1 MLCICEDICILS
13 RFQAFDTITA
23 RLCDFPPFVDAL
35 LAHERLNEWL
45 SYFLL
50 IRPKNKEYMAFN
62 DRAVSTFYRTV
73 LRLCQAR
80 EPFLETVRGHANFL
94 WAVNNAVLF
103 DSCYVA
109 SADEILKVA
118 ALCARKP
125 AFRATYIGHAVSAMP
140 HHMIRNPANIVRF
153 LDLLLQTKDDLKCF
167 LEAGGMIY
175 LVTNTLAGLQRWHSI
190 WTDRTKLPVINA
202 EMSRFRFLQ
211 LLKTFVAHVHTIEGH
226 QFTPGSLKSGIS
238 ALLRVF
244 NDAHKTN
251 LKLSDPD
258 ALETKRIVLG
268 KLRDLINNGHRDGHG
283 APLVEPPLEAAVAAT
298 LNPDSNEDLV
308 AWTLWLLLSKAGL
321 RLKEAQDIT
330 LDDLDFQADG
340 ALLVRPPG
348 VTKNHQP
355 SVEVDRS
362 PDLIRHLAAPQDV
375 TWFRRLIAAR
385 PKKPTTPTKLF
396 LALNRANP
404 QTPFKAQPMGE
415 KLLRKIF
422 HGVFSRVEGGQL
434 ITPHSGRRTLQTRA
448 ARAGAT
454 VAQRLALTGHKSIAS
469 LARYETPTTGDMH
482 AVAVKLAAASPAPTP
497 PPPIVPV
504 EVGALELTLCFLNKV
519 PGLDW
524 VTIRAV
530 VAMLLDPEIPPTI
543 RARAH
548 QTSPNCGPFRAQP
561 PTPPGT
567 QDTNG
572 SPLGLKRFPAVEMIT

>member
-1 MLCICEDICILS
+1 MVPAARGERGPAGKGFRGASPKGEPRVKPFQGPLEPRAAGTLARDELAEESSIPPWVVCIPLKFGPPSKMEPSSDSEPDDAQPPTDEQLAAEI
-13 RFQAFDTITA
+13 D
-23 RLCDFPPFVDAL
+23 RLFHLGVP
-35 LAHERLNEWL
+35 
-45 SYFLL
+45 
-50 IRPKNKEYMAFN
+50 
-62 DRAVSTFYRTV
+62 
-73 LRLCQAR
+73 Q
-80 EPFLETVRGHANFL
+80 
-94 WAVNNAVLF
+94 
-103 DSCYVA
+103 
-109 SADEILKVA
+109 
-118 ALCARKP
+118 
-125 AFRATYIGHAVSAMP
+125 
-140 HHMIRNPANIVRF
+140 
-153 LDLLLQTKDDLKCF
+153 
-167 LEAGGMIY
+167 
-175 LVTNTLAGLQRWHSI
+175 NTLAGLQRWHSI

-202 EMSRFRFLQ
+202 EMSRFR
-211 LLKTFVAHVHTIEGH
+211 H

-268 KLRDLINNGHRDGHG
+268 KLRDLIINGHRDGH
-283 APLVEPPLEAAVAAT
+283 VAAT

-422 HGVFSRVEGGQL
+422 Q
-434 ITPHSGRRTLQTRA
+434 A

-497 PPPIVPV
+497 PPPIVPGPV
-504 EVGALELTLCFLNKV
+504 VPLPASLRVLPPAPLSSPVPPLPNPTVPRLLPVPPLSTLSLPPFPLLPPPPQSSVAKTEINVPASVTSMSFVLNFS
-519 PGLDW
+519 
-524 VTIRAV
+524 R
-530 VAMLLDPEIPPTI
+530 
-543 RARAH
+543 
-548 QTSPNCGPFRAQP
+548 
-561 PTPPGT
+561 
-567 QDTNG
+567 
-572 SPLGLKRFPAVEMIT
+572 

>member
-1 MLCICEDICILS
+1 MEARMRLGGSQIFKTFTNSLGILN
-13 RFQAFDTITA
+13 
-23 RLCDFPPFVDAL
+23 V
-35 LAHERLNEWL
+35 
-45 SYFLL
+45 
-50 IRPKNKEYMAFN
+50 
-62 DRAVSTFYRTV
+62 
-73 LRLCQAR
+73 
-80 EPFLETVRGHANFL
+80 
-94 WAVNNAVLF
+94 
-103 DSCYVA
+103 
-109 SADEILKVA
+109 
-118 ALCARKP
+118 
-125 AFRATYIGHAVSAMP
+125 HAVRRPNRWAQLNAGSKRVGGWVGSESLLFVGIVGIEGPLSAANCQTQIIGFYLMWRP
-140 HHMIRNPANIVRF
+140 SPKSLVPSPGVYYPARGERGPAGKGFRGASPKGEPRVKPFQGPLEPRAAGTLARDELAEESSIPPWVVCIPLKF
-153 LDLLLQTKDDLKCF
+153 GPPSKMEPSSDSEPDDAQPPTDEQLAAEIDRLF
-167 LEAGGMIY
+167 HLG
-175 LVTNTLAGLQRWHSI
+175 VPQNTLAGLQRWHSI

-497 PPPIVPV
+497 PPPIVPGV
-504 EVGALELTLCFLNKV
+504 SLPSFSKIRLFRLITKGRIHVKVVRDLNEEAKNHS
-519 PGLDW
+519 G
-524 VTIRAV
+524 
-530 VAMLLDPEIPPTI
+530 
-543 RARAH
+543 
-548 QTSPNCGPFRAQP
+548 
-561 PTPPGT
+561 
-567 QDTNG
+567 
-572 SPLGLKRFPAVEMIT
+572 